1 MYSTT
6 GVDDHELAWTEVSVT
21 SSVLRKAWEMELAAL
36 GLTVPQVL
44 VMELLAAF
52 PEPLTPGRLAQFMY
66 RKPHTIS
73 ALLGRM
79 EKQGLI
85 RRRRDP
91 KRENTVLVSMTKKGK
106 EAFENQRKARSVR
119 TITSCLSREDLRRLH
134 EINMK
139 LRARGLDLIKQ
150 MQSESE
156 P

>member
-1 MYSTT
+1 
-6 GVDDHELAWTEVSVT
+6 LADF
-21 SSVLRKAWEMELAAL
+21 

-44 VMELLAAF
+44 VMELLAASV
-52 PEPLTPGRLAQFMY
+52 EPLTPGKLAHFMY

-106 EAFENQRKARSVR
+106 EAFEKQREAKSIRN
-119 TITSCLSREDLRRLH
+119 ITTCLSKEDLSNLH
-134 EINMK
+134 EINRK
-139 LRARGLDLIKQ
+139 LRARGLDLIRQ
-150 MQSESE
+150 MQSGSE